1 MDITTLESLVAE
13 LISVNGRILDRLDDI
28 HSELSEVGKE
38 MNWIEELSA
47 AKQVL
52 DRLESIDSNTSSLE
66 RLDSIDTHLGSIDSN
81 INFSIDL
88 NTM

>member
-1 MDITTLESLVAE
+1 MDITALESLVEE

-28 HSELSEVGKE
+28 HSELSEAGKE

-52 DRLESIDSNTSSLE
+52 DRL
-66 RLDSIDTHLGSIDSN
+66 DSIDTHLSSIDTHLS
-81 INFSIDL
+81 SIDDNTFSTKL